1 MQVSS
6 YSKVEEI
13 SHSVSHGLGFAA
25 SVAGLVLLLQASGSD
40 GWRLASALVFGLS
53 LCLLYASS
61 TCYHAC
67 QAAAWKRRLR
77 KLDHC
82 AIFILI
88 AGTYTPFTLISLREY
103 GGWWLFGVV
112 WTLALLGVVLK
123 LFTTGKL
130 QKLSVAMYLLMG
142 WLILVKL
149 DTMLA
154 QVSSDGLWWLLA
166 GGLCY
171 SLGVAFYVRKS
182 MFMHHLIWHLFVLA
196 GSACHFLAIYLYV
209 I

>member
-1 MQVSS
+1 MQLTR

-13 SHSVSHGLGFAA
+13 SHSISHGLGFVA
-25 SVAGLVLLLQASGSD
+25 SVIGLVLMLLASHD
-40 GWRLASALVFGLS
+40 GWQVASALVFGLS

-67 QAAAWKRRLR
+67 QTDSWKLTLR

-88 AGTYTPFTLISLREY
+88 AGTYTPFTLISLREH

-112 WTLALLGVVLK
+112 WAIALLGVILK

-149 DTMLA
+149 DPMLA
-154 QVSSDGLWWLLA
+154 QVSSAGLWWLLA

-171 SLGVAFYVRKS
+171 SLGVLFYVRKS
-182 MFMHHLIWHLFVLA
+182 MYMHHLIWHLFVLA
-196 GSACHFLAIYLYV
+196 GSLCHFVAVYLYV
-209 I
+209 L